1 MISHTLGIYF
11 ALRFGKILLGMLL
24 ALLFLI
30 VTVDFIEQLR
40 RVSENSDISIS
51 SLYLIS
57 MLRAPIFLEKAFP
70 FGCLFA
76 AMITLT
82 QLNQKMELVVA
93 RAAGVSVWQFLLP
106 LSICAAIIGVVATT
120 LYNPLAV
127 AAINQANKL
136 SAEVFTG
143 NKVRQNTNR
152 KNVWIRQEKDG
163 TSAVIHASNS
173 RQSGQLLDDVKIIVF
188 DDKGYV
194 TTRIDAARAVFKGDH
209 WQLSDVS
216 QTNSNGIVEKIASS
230 NFATNLTADSILGAV
245 GDPETINFWELK
257 STANKVENFGVNPGP
272 YLVRYHSLTALPL
285 FLVSMVLIAATVSLR
300 FVRFGQSGRMIL
312 GGILSG
318 FVLYTVTK
326 LVTSL
331 GSNGIVPPIAAAWA
345 PSVVAILFGMSIL
358 LHQEDG

>member
-1 MISHTLGIYF
+1 MIGQTLGTYF
-11 ALRFGKILLGMLL
+11 ALRFGKIMIGMLL

-40 RVSENSDISIS
+40 KVNENNNVGIGQ
-51 SLYLIS
+51 LYLVS

-76 AMITLT
+76 AMITLS

-93 RAAGVSVWQFLLP
+93 RAAGVSAWQFLLP
-106 LSICAAIIGVVATT
+106 LSIGAALIGMLATT
-120 LYNPLAV
+120 VYNPLAIK
-127 AAINQANKL
+127 ANNQAREL
-136 SAEVFTG
+136 SSQIFKGRSA
-143 NKVRQNTNR
+143 RQNINR
-152 KNVWIRQEKDG
+152 QNVWITQETDG
-163 TSAVIHASNS
+163 KRSIINAGNARRN
-173 RQSGQLLDDVKIIVF
+173 GKLLDDVNIIEYNTEGGVARRLSARHGVYRTNLWKLI
-188 DDKGYV
+188 DVAITKNDG
-194 TTRIDAARAVFKGDH
+194 RI
-209 WQLSDVS
+209 
-216 QTNSNGIVEKIASS
+216 EKISTLDI
-230 NFATNLTADSILGAV
+230 ATNLSADEILGAV
-245 GDPETINFWELK
+245 SDPETISFWKLK
-257 STANKVENFGVNPGP
+257 STAEKIAKIGINPGP

-318 FVLYTVTK
+318 FVLYVVSK
-326 LVTSL
+326 LVVSL
-331 GSNGIVPPIAAAWA
+331 GSNGIVPPVVAAWA